1 MSSEHN
7 SDVTQSKMRLITIL
21 NPFVST
27 DSNPALF
34 SHLGEDAESLQVL
47 GSSDYR
53 IVSGI

>member
-7 SDVTQSKMRLITIL
+7 SDVTQLKMRLITIL
-21 NPFVST
+21 NLFVST